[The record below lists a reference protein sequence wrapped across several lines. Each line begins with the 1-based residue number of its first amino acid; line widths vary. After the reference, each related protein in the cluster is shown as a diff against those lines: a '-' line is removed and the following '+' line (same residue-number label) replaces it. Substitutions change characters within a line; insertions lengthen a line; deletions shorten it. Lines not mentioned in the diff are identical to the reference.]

1 MTEIKKRNIMHLCKD
16 FSADDLLTAGLM
28 SAYCNQNT
36 DNIDVCREAVKELR
50 KDPVFSK
57 YFEQNAYKDE
67 RSVKERLKKYVGKDN
82 SWLCYFLMR
91 YIAYKGYESYIYNDK
106 TTGKFICLLL
116 DEKTK
121 RELNIYFE
129 NIEIFNSTKENS
141 KISDVHSFSLPFIKS
156 SGINCLTNL
165 EIIDFLRSIS
175 TIAPKVES
183 FILSDELDFDND
195 QDLVNFFE
203 TEIIKCSPLICLVGP
218 SGCGKTSIATCLE
231 TKGLTSVA
239 SYTTRKPR
247 YDGEQGHTFITKD
260 EFMRLRPNM
269 ISETYFSGN
278 YYGIT
283 TKLLDKSDIFVVD
296 PAGVKEL
303 KKRYSKRPIVVIA
316 YDCSEDICKKRM
328 LDRGDAEESVSS
340 RLINDKEVFKNYK
353 DLADVI
359 VPAEE
364 NFPDVL
370 KKTLR
375 IIKTVNNKENHI

>member
-1 MTEIKKRNIMHLCKD
+1 MTEIKKRNIMNLCKD
-16 FSADDLLTAGLM
+16 FSANDLLTAGLM

-36 DNIDVCREAVKELR
+36 DNIDVCEKAVKELR
-50 KDPVFSK
+50 KNFVFSK

-67 RSVKERLKKYVGKDN
+67 VSVKERLKQYVGKDN

-91 YIAYKGYESYIYNDK
+91 YLTYKGYESYIYNDK
-106 TTGKFICLLL
+106 NTGKFICLLL
-116 DEKTK
+116 DEETK
-121 RELNIYFE
+121 KRLNIYFE

-141 KISDVHSFSLPFIKS
+141 KNLDVHSFSLPFIKS

-165 EIIDFLRSIS
+165 EIIDFFRNIS
-175 TIAPKVES
+175 TNTPKVES

-195 QDLVNFFE
+195 QDLVDFFE

-247 YDGEQGHTFITKD
+247 YDGEQGHTFITQE
-260 EFMRLRPNM
+260 EFMRLRPDM
-269 ISETYFSGN
+269 ISETYFSDN

-303 KKRYSKRPIVVIA
+303 KKRYSKRPIVVIV
-316 YDCSEDICKKRM
+316 YDCPEDICKKRM
-328 LDRGDAEESVSS
+328 QGRGDTEKSVNA
-340 RLINDKEVFKNYK
+340 RLINDREVFKNYK
-353 DLADVI
+353 ELADVI
-359 VPAEE
+359 VPAEKD
-364 NFPDVL
+364 FPNVL
-370 KKTLR
+370 KETLR
-375 IIKTVNNKENHI
+375 IIKSINNKENK